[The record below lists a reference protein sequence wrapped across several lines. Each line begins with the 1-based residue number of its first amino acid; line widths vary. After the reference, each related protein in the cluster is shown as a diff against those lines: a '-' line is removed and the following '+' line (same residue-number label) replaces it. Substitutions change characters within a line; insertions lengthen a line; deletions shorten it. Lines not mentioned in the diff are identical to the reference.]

1 MPRVSSQY
9 ELTQKKRIIAG
20 ATQVFADHGYRL
32 TTMDQICQALQ
43 LSKGAIYIYFK
54 SKEELFI
61 AVLQAIYQLRFEI
74 LSTAYQANDP
84 AAIKFEKILDRL
96 GSLMSHDDD
105 VFIRLSLEGFL
116 ESAHIPGLQAIKADS
131 YQRFYELLYGLL
143 QEGQLAGEIN
153 PELNLSST
161 TVVLMAVSD
170 GLMMHSLVPERGI
183 DPDRVRQ
190 IVHETF
196 SQILGYRPRTP
207 PAIKGQGEEYKI

>member
-9 ELTQKKRIIAG
+9 ELDQKKRIIDG
-20 ATQVFADHGYRL
+20 ATQVFAEHGYRL
-32 TTMDQICQALQ
+32 TTIDQICQALQ
-43 LSKGAIYIYFK
+43 LSKGTIYIYFK
-54 SKEELFI
+54 SKEALFI
-61 AVLQAIYQLRFEI
+61 SVLQAIYERRFAI

-84 AAIKFEKILDRL
+84 IPIKFEKILDRL
-96 GSLMSHDDD
+96 GSMLSHDDY

-116 ESAHIPGLQAIKADS
+116 ESEHIPSLQAIKSDS
-131 YQRFYELLYGLL
+131 YKRFYELLYGLL

-153 PELNLSST
+153 PDLNLSSV

-170 GLMMHSLVPERGI
+170 GLMLHSLVQDRGI

-196 SQILGYRPRTP
+196 SQMLGYRPG
-207 PAIKGQGEEYKI
+207 KSSSS

>member
-1 MPRVSSQY
+1 MPRISSQY
-9 ELTQKKRIIAG
+9 EQAQKKRIIDG
-20 ATQVFADHGYRL
+20 ASQVFADHGYRL

-54 SKEELFI
+54 SKEDLFI
-61 AVLQAIYQLRFEI
+61 SALQAIYERRFAI

-84 AAIKFEKILDRL
+84 IPSKFEKILDRL
-96 GSLMSHDDD
+96 GSLMSHDDY

-116 ESAHIPGLQAIKADS
+116 ENEHIPSLQAIKADS

-153 PELNLSST
+153 PDLNLSSV

-170 GLMMHSLVPERGI
+170 GLMLHSLVQDRGI

-196 SQILGYRPRTP
+196 SQMLRYRSGKTLGS
-207 PAIKGQGEEYKI
+207 

>member
-1 MPRVSSQY
+1 MPRVSSEY
-9 ELTQKKRIIAG
+9 EQAQKKRIIDG
-20 ATQVFADHGYRL
+20 ATQVFAEHGYCL

-61 AVLQAIYQLRFEI
+61 SALQAIYERRFAI

-84 AAIKFEKILDRL
+84 IPRKFEKILDRL
-96 GSLMSHDDD
+96 GSMMSHDDY

-116 ESAHIPGLQAIKADS
+116 ESEHIPSLQAIKSDS

-153 PELNLSST
+153 PDLNLSSV

-170 GLMMHSLVPERGI
+170 GLMLHSLVQDRGI

-190 IVHETF
+190 IVRETF
-196 SQILGYRPRTP
+196 AQMLGSRPG
-207 PAIKGQGEEYKI
+207 KSLSS

>member
-9 ELTQKKRIIAG
+9 EQAQKKRIIDG
-20 ATQVFADHGYRL
+20 ATQVFAEHGYRL

-61 AVLQAIYQLRFEI
+61 SVLQAIYERRFEI
-74 LSTAYQANDP
+74 LSTSYQANDP
-84 AAIKFEKILDRL
+84 VPIKFEKILDRL

-105 VFIRLSLEGFL
+105 VFIHLSVEGFL

-131 YQRFYELLYGLL
+131 YRRFYGLLYGLL

-153 PELNLSST
+153 PDLNLSSLS
-161 TVVLMAVSD
+161 VILMAVSD
-170 GLMMHSLVPERGI
+170 GLMLHSLVQDRGI

-196 SQILGYRPRTP
+196 SQMLGYRPGK
-207 PAIKGQGEEYKI
+207 ASNS

>member
-1 MPRVSSQY
+1 MNNMPRVSSEY
-9 ELTQKKRIIAG
+9 EQAQKKRIIDG
-20 ATQVFADHGYRL
+20 ATQVFAEHGYCL

-61 AVLQAIYQLRFEI
+61 SALQAIYERRFAI

-84 AAIKFEKILDRL
+84 IPRKFEKILDRL
-96 GSLMSHDDD
+96 GSMMSHDDY

-116 ESAHIPGLQAIKADS
+116 ESEHIPSLQAIKSDS
-131 YQRFYELLYGLL
+131 YKRFYELLYGLL

-153 PELNLSST
+153 PDLNLSSVT
-161 TVVLMAVSD
+161 AALIAVSD
-170 GLMMHSLVPERGI
+170 GLMLHSLVQDRGI

-196 SQILGYRPRTP
+196 AQMLGSRPG
-207 PAIKGQGEEYKI
+207 KSLSS

>member
-1 MPRVSSQY
+1 MPRVSSEY
-9 ELTQKKRIIAG
+9 EQAQKKRIIDG
-20 ATQVFADHGYRL
+20 ATQVFAEHGYCL

-61 AVLQAIYQLRFEI
+61 SALQAIYERRFAI

-84 AAIKFEKILDRL
+84 IPRKFEKILDRL
-96 GSLMSHDDD
+96 GSMMSHDDY

-116 ESAHIPGLQAIKADS
+116 ESEHIPSLQAIKSDS
-131 YQRFYELLYGLL
+131 YKRFYELLYGLL

-153 PELNLSST
+153 ADLNLSSV

-170 GLMMHSLVPERGI
+170 GLMLHSLVQDRGI

-196 SQILGYRPRTP
+196 AQMLGSRPG
-207 PAIKGQGEEYKI
+207 KSLSS